1 MRCVAWVSFPFALGC
16 ALCAYLTLPL
26 PAAGIAAGAL
36 AAAAIA
42 LGCLRRRRLRAAV
55 CVLAGLAAGIL
66 WTGAFDAAF
75 YDVPA
80 AESAAIGG
88 TVIAAPVRTDYGAYA
103 DIRAELAGRSVK
115 ARLYYDDPETELRP
129 GDSVAAEG
137 RVRAVRPLEDS
148 GELTFAAYGYRA
160 ALYAK
165 GALTVTRPERIPLRC
180 RPALWRMAVQEK
192 LSSVFP
198 ADTAGFMTALL
209 TGERSGL
216 SDEAAADLRIC
227 GVYHVVSVSGMHV
240 SILLGFL
247 LFALR
252 GRRRRALIGVPAA
265 VLFIAFIGGTPGV
278 MRAGIVYAFALAA
291 PLFSREADS
300 PTSLGAALALML
312 LADPFSIANI
322 GLQLSFAATA
332 GILLLY
338 ARLNA
343 ALVRWCRVEVLQK
356 RSRMLARMARFL
368 LGVLATTA
376 SALVLTTPLM
386 AYWFGTVSLIGPLA
400 NLLVVPVVSV
410 CFILGIAAAAAA
422 FVCLPAALAIAW
434 ADSLI
439 VRYVL
444 AVCRVLARAPY
455 AQIGTASPYVQLWL
469 LFAYAV
475 VVSLCVCR
483 PLRKR
488 PVIPLCSVAL
498 TLVLSL
504 ALTGFSRTGASV
516 TALNVG
522 QGQCIVLE
530 SGGVRTVVDCG
541 GDGSPGQTCAQFLKD
556 SGADGIDA
564 LVITHFDSDHTGGV
578 PALLAAVDV
587 AAVYVPAFADE
598 PDERTA
604 ILEAA
609 EASGAGVF
617 VVTEDID
624 LPGGVTVFAP
634 VSRGSDN
641 RAGLS
646 VLFSAGGLDAL
657 VTGDMDADL
666 EARLLALH
674 NLPDLEVLVAGHHGS
689 KYSTGEAL
697 LAATAPEVV
706 LISVG
711 ENHYGH
717 PAGETL
723 RRIADA
729 GAEAFRTDQC
739 GNITVRR

>member
-1 MRCVAWVSFPFALGC
+1 MRFVAWVSFPFALGC

-26 PAAGIAAGAL
+26 PAAGVAAGVL
-36 AAAAIA
+36 AAASIA
-42 LGCLRRRRLRAAV
+42 LGCLRQRRLRSAV

-80 AESAAIGG
+80 AESAAIEG

-103 DIRAELAGRSVK
+103 FIRTELAGRSIK

-137 RVRAVRPLEDS
+137 RIRAVRPLEDS
-148 GELTFAAYGYRA
+148 SDLTFAAYGCRA

-165 GALTVTRPERIPLRC
+165 GALTVTRPERAPLRC

-192 LSSVFP
+192 LASVFP

-338 ARLNA
+338 VRLNA
-343 ALVRWCRVEVLQK
+343 ALACWCRVEVLQK
-356 RSRMLARMARFL
+356 RSRMLARMARFF

-400 NLLVVPVVSV
+400 NLLIVPVVSV

-422 FVCLPAALAIAW
+422 FACMPAALAIAW
-434 ADSLI
+434 ADSRI

-498 TLVLSL
+498 TLILSL

-516 TALNVG
+516 TALDVG

-541 GDGSPGQTCAQFLKD
+541 GSSAPGEACAQFLKD
-556 SGADGIDA
+556 GGAETVDA
-564 LVITHFDSDHTGGV
+564 LIITHFDSDHTCGV
-578 PALLAAVDV
+578 AELFHRMEV
-587 AAVYVPAFADE
+587 AAVYVPAYADE
-598 PDERTA
+598 PEERDA
-604 ILEAA
+604 VLSAA
-609 EASGAGVF
+609 EAAGAAVY
-617 VVTEDID
+617 VVTEDLR
-624 LPGGVTVFAP
+624 LPGGVTAFAP

-641 RAGLS
+641 RAGLC
-646 VLFSAGGLDAL
+646 VLFTGGLNAL
-657 VTGDMDADL
+657 ITGDMDADL
-666 EARLLALH
+666 EERLLSLH
-674 NLPDLEVLVAGHHGS
+674 EIPDLDVLIAGHHGS
-689 KYSTGEAL
+689 KYATGAAL
-697 LAATAPEVV
+697 LAQTTPEVV
-706 LISVG
+706 LVSVG
-711 ENHYGH
+711 QNRYGH
-717 PAGETL
+717 PAEETL

>member
-1 MRCVAWVSFPFALGC
+1 MRYVAWVSFPFALGC
-16 ALCAYLTLPL
+16 ALCAYLTLAL

-36 AAAAIA
+36 AAAAVVLA
-42 LGCLRRRRLRAAV
+42 CLRRRKLRAAV
-55 CVLAGLAAGIL
+55 CVLAGLAAGLL
-66 WTGAFDAAF
+66 WTGAYGAMF

-80 AESAAIGG
+80 AESAAVEG
-88 TVIAAPVRTDYGAYA
+88 TVLAAPVRTDYGSYVR
-103 DIRAELAGRSVK
+103 IRAEFGGRTVK
-115 ARLYYDDPETELRP
+115 ARLYFDGAEMELRP
-129 GDSVAAEG
+129 GDRVAAEG
-137 RVRAVRPLEDS
+137 RVRAVRPLDARRDLS
-148 GELTFAAYGYRA
+148 FAAYGDRA
-160 ALYAK
+160 AVYAK
-165 GALTVTRPERIPLRC
+165 GSLSVTRPERVPLRC

-192 LSSVFP
+192 IASVFP
-198 ADTAGFMTALL
+198 ADTAGFLTALL
-209 TGERSGL
+209 TGERAGL
-216 SDEAAADLRIC
+216 SDEAVSDLRVC

-247 LFALR
+247 LFALG

-265 VLFIAFIGGTPGV
+265 VLFVAFIGGSPGV

-300 PTSLGAALALML
+300 PTSLGAALSLML
-312 LADPFSIANI
+312 LADPFAVANI

-332 GILLLY
+332 GILLFY
-338 ARLNA
+338 SRLNA
-343 ALVRWCRVEVLQK
+343 AFVRWCHVEALRKKHRIAGRV
-356 RSRMLARMARFL
+356 AGFF

-386 AYWFGTVSLIGPLA
+386 AYWFGTVSLIGPIA

-410 CFILGIAAAAAA
+410 CFILGILA
-422 FVCLPAALAIAW
+422 AALAFVFPPAAMALAW
-434 ADSLI
+434 ADSFI
-439 VRYVL
+439 VRYIL

-455 AQIGTASPYVQLWL
+455 AQIGTASPYVVLWL

-475 VVSLCVCR
+475 IAALCLSG

-488 PVIPLCSVAL
+488 PVIPVCSVVL
-498 TLVLSL
+498 TLALSL
-504 ALTGFSRTGASV
+504 LLTGLMRAGASV
-516 TALNVG
+516 TALDVG

-530 SGGVRTVVDCG
+530 TDGVRTVVDCG
-541 GDGSPGQTCAQFLKD
+541 GDGSPGQICAQFLKD
-556 SGADGIDA
+556 GGAERIDA

-578 PALLAAVDV
+578 PALLSRMDV

-598 PDERTA
+598 PTERAA
-604 ILEAA
+604 ILTAA
-609 EASGAGVF
+609 EASGAQVF
-617 VVTEDID
+617 VVTEDMA

-646 VLFSAGGLDAL
+646 VLFCAGELDAL

-666 EARLLALH
+666 EDRLLALH
-674 NLPDLEVLVAGHHGS
+674 DLPDLDVLVAGHHGS

-711 ENHYGH
+711 ENRYGH
-717 PAGETL
+717 PAAETL
-723 RRIADA
+723 RRIAQA
-729 GAEAFRTDQC
+729 GAEAFRTDEC